1 MAFGTGKQYTIPP
14 FGSSGDRICGWLREA
29 VQEGDAWLG
38 TQKPG
43 AEWDG
48 IISRIGSSAQ
58 PGFANG
64 QSTAEYNK
72 TERLTRE
79 IVASLG
85 SFQHVG
91 EVKPVSDRSLY
102 PQAGILSKLD
112 QAWWKNEESY
122 AASRAWLQNAVAL
135 GTGYGWQIWDKHFH
149 GPHRGD
155 VRLTALAPTHV
166 TFVQLPNDHDIQR
179 AYAVIIR
186 EELPINLA
194 RRIYMQSNRAFAD
207 ALKPD
212 RDSPS
217 WLAKGLRKVQEFLSP
232 ALRVRGTRP
241 GETTD
246 AAFPTVDIFHVY
258 VLDGAVNET
267 GYPIIMGPSGANW
280 SYTVPSIGAEIPT
293 GQINRATGA
302 EWTRPAEP
310 GDCLMFPLRRYS
322 IFSRTTDIVGYD
334 GTSPWWH
341 GMAPLARF
349 RFNDW
354 PWEALGRSCV
364 GMIGTMEQSYNA
376 ILQGVEDSIAARLD
390 PPAIYN
396 DNLVGKP
403 FADAF
408 NPRKAGARAGAPLDQ
423 GDVIK
428 FPVPP
433 EFYNIPAYIMEYLN
447 LLDGRMEYLTGAQ
460 DLTAIAKAKQLPSP
474 DSIEKLL
481 EMAGPLVQDMVR
493 SVVMPLKQLGT
504 MRLAYFLQFYTSE
517 RIITATDDDPINKD
531 TGEPDDWTFSPDKLL
546 PYQVGETGQSRS
558 TRVRQFISEFRY
570 SVSQSGISE
579 INRMTTKL
587 FFLQLMKI
595 PGFPMD
601 WWTYAKVAQLPRFGA
616 VPEGTNTMLE
626 RYIAQLH
633 MQRDLQ
639 TEAAQEMAQATGG
652 GPAPSGGGGPEGRP
666 NVNSKAPHIVQKDG
680 GARSTVATS

>member
-1 MAFGTGKQYTIPP
+1 MPMLKQYTIPP
-14 FGSSGDRICGWLREA
+14 FGSSGDRLCGWLREA
-29 VQEGDAWLG
+29 VSEGDAWLG

-43 AEWDG
+43 ADWEG
-48 IISRIGSSAQ
+48 IIARIGTAAQ
-58 PGFANG
+58 PGFAG
-64 QSTAEYNK
+64 ASTATYNK

-79 IVASLG
+79 IVAALG

-91 EVKPVSDRSLY
+91 EVKPVADRALY
-102 PQAGILSKLD
+102 PQSGILTKLD
-112 QAWWKNEESY
+112 HAWWKHEENY

-135 GTGYGWQIWDKHFH
+135 GTGYGWQTWDKHFH
-149 GPHRGD
+149 GPHKGD

-166 TFVQLPNDHDIQR
+166 TVVQLPNDHDLQR

-194 RRIYMQSNRAFAD
+194 RRIYMASNRVFAD

-217 WLAKGLRKVQEFLSP
+217 WLGKGLRKVQEFLSP

-241 GETTD
+241 GDTND
-246 AAFPTVDIFHVY
+246 ASFPTVDIFHVY
-258 VLDGAVNET
+258 TLDSAINET
-267 GYPIIMGPSGANW
+267 GYPITMGPQGANW
-280 SYTVPSIGAEIPT
+280 SYVVPSLGAAIPVGLINPAT
-293 GQINRATGA
+293 GQ
-302 EWTRPAEP
+302 EWTRAAAAE
-310 GDCLMFPLRRYS
+310 DCLMFPLRRYS

-341 GMAPLARF
+341 GMVPLARF

-364 GMIGTMEQSYNA
+364 GMIGGMEQSANA
-376 ILQGVEDSIAARLD
+376 IMQGIEDSIAARLD

-396 DNLVGKP
+396 DSLVGKP

-423 GDVIK
+423 GKVLE

-433 EFYNIPAYIMEYLN
+433 AYYDVPAFIENYLQY
-447 LLDGRMEYLTGAQ
+447 LDGRMEYVTGAQ

-504 MRLAYFLQFYTSE
+504 QRLALFLQFYTGE
-517 RIITATDDDPINKD
+517 RIITATDDDPID
-531 TGEPDDWTFSPDKLL
+531 PATGEPADWTFSPDKLV
-546 PYQVGETGQSRS
+546 PYVMGETPQSRT
-558 TRVRQFISEFRY
+558 TRTRQLIGEFRY
-570 SVSQSGISE
+570 AVSQSGISE

-587 FFLQLMKI
+587 FFLQLLKI

-601 WWTYAKVAQLPRFGA
+601 WWTYAKVAQLPRFGE
-616 VPEGTNTMLE
+616 VPAGTNTMLE

-633 MQRDLQ
+633 MIQDLQ
-639 TEAAQEMAQATGG
+639 AEAQQQSADIEGG
-652 GPAPSGGGGPEGRP
+652 AGGAKPGGHGPEGRP
-666 NVNSKAPHIVQKDG
+666 NSNSKAPHIVSKDSG
-680 GARSTVATS
+680 TRSTVATS